1 VSAGSAQSSE
11 RLLPDPGPTVA
22 ETLSGLPLCVPPWP
36 SVGLGLGRGGNAR
49 GAIVVRRVVVRVAW
63 GVDDPVV
70 VTAYDVLVAGAWLT
84 GAESS
89 VATGV
94 AVGSDGALDGALD
107 GVEGVGVGLGSSG
120 DSPEARNCSADP
132 TEACVLPCR
141 TTVLSAAA
149 TPPATSTPTTVSAI
163 TPPLRFIVA
172 SSPSTVRG
180 PGTDLHPS
188 CPRNVEDPPG
198 VSSVQR
204 SVRSVRAPD
213 RHNGPVHILLVED
226 DAAHAASSLDGLTA
240 LGFTVDHVG
249 SGASAL
255 AAVASPTP
263 PEVVLLDLG
272 LPDMD
277 GQEVCRRIRA
287 TTDIPIIVVSAR
299 GDETDRVIALEL
311 GADDYLVKPFGM
323 RELAARIRAVMR
335 RTQAPASAPA
345 PATAAVQEIGRLSID
360 RRAQRVHLDGEEIAL
375 TAKEFD
381 VLAYLAEDPGAVRRR
396 TEILEHVWEGH
407 WYGATKTVD
416 AHVAAIRK
424 KLGDAAWIEAV
435 RGVGFRLGSP

>member
-1 VSAGSAQSSE
+1 MRST
-11 RLLPDPGPTVA
+11 R
-22 ETLSGLPLCVPPWP
+22 
-36 SVGLGLGRGGNAR
+36 AR
-49 GAIVVRRVVVRVAW
+49 
-63 GVDDPVV
+63 
-70 VTAYDVLVAGAWLT
+70 
-84 GAESS
+84 
-89 VATGV
+89 
-94 AVGSDGALDGALD
+94 
-107 GVEGVGVGLGSSG
+107 
-120 DSPEARNCSADP
+120 
-132 TEACVLPCR
+132 
-141 TTVLSAAA
+141 
-149 TPPATSTPTTVSAI
+149 
-163 TPPLRFIVA
+163 
-172 SSPSTVRG
+172 
-180 PGTDLHPS
+180 
-188 CPRNVEDPPG
+188 
-198 VSSVQR
+198 
-204 SVRSVRAPD
+204 D
-213 RHNGPVHILLVED
+213 RHNGVVHILLVED
-226 DAAHAASSLDGLTA
+226 DAAVAASSLDGLTA

-255 AAVASPTP
+255 AAVGSPSP

-287 TTDIPIIVVSAR
+287 MTDIPIIVVSAR

-335 RTQAPASAPA
+335 RTLAPASTPA
-345 PATAAVQEIGRLSID
+345 PATAAVQEVGRLAID